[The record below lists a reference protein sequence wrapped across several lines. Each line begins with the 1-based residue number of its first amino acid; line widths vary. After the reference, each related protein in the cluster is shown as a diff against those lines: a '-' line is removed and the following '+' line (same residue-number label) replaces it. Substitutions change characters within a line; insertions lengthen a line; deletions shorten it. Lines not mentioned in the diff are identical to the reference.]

1 MPHLFKGSWYAATPA
16 DCWVDLRDGWVK
28 GTVSVNGHALGRYW
42 DVGPHR
48 ALYLPAPFIRAGSN
62 ELLVFELL
70 PSAAMVAGNASVLLV
85 DHRISSGPFG
95 V

>member
-1 MPHLFKGSWYAATPA
+1 MPAKRPLPHLFKGSWYAATPA

-62 ELLVFELL
+62 ELLVFEVL

-85 DHRISSGPFG
+85 DQ
-95 V
+95 VV